1 MSSQNPP
8 QPLTA
13 GIIGAGIA
21 GLSAGIALRR
31 AGFQVQVY
39 ERSQFKNE
47 IGAAITMPPN
57 ATAILRQWGFDFN
70 TARPVPNVCTRY
82 VAASSL
88 ETIFESRYADIEV
101 QMGAPCL
108 SFHRVDLHKGLR
120 ALSTEGSG
128 TGDDV
133 AEEGEGESGNKTK
146 GTPVT
151 IRLGCEV
158 QNVDCENGILT
169 LADGSK
175 VQNDLVIIAD
185 GAHSKLLTDFLGRSA
200 PAQPTGRSIYRWLVS
215 SDCLE
220 SHPEISDAFSG
231 GLDGFV
237 GWSDPIKHVL
247 WIIYACSGATL
258 LSNAVVHNTE
268 DDVPFQPSSNDT
280 NGPSDHGTKSEQTEN
295 GQNDE
300 TERTSWSTPATKEV
314 ILTTCSNFHPSIRQ
328 LVSLASEDGIKVH
341 RLFKHPPLKSFVNG
355 RTAIVGDAGHVMMP
369 THAAG
374 AAMAIES
381 AGVLFCLFNGLECRL
396 NESANWCGNT
406 RESVIR
412 DRLELFDKL
421 RIPRCN
427 LAMLLSNAGPEGLR
441 LPSVEQEIR
450 RFYQGPLPSED
461 AVPWSAEFREILFN
475 YNALEE
481 AAQAL
486 KMNGTE
492 GKLKQL

>member
-21 GLSAGIALRR
+21 GLSVGIALRR
-31 AGFQVQVY
+31 AGFQVEVY
-39 ERSQFKNE
+39 ERSRFKNE

-57 ATAILRQWGFDFN
+57 ATRILRQWGFDFD

-82 VAASSL
+82 IAANSL
-88 ETIFESRYADIEV
+88 ETIFESSYADIEA

-120 ALSTEGSG
+120 ALATEGSK
-128 TGDDV
+128 TGDDTDDGC
-133 AEEGEGESGNKTK
+133 EGGSGNKTK
-146 GTPVT
+146 GTPVA

-175 VQNDLVIIAD
+175 VQKDLVIIAD
-185 GAHSKLLTDFLGRSA
+185 GGHSKLLTDFLGRSA
-200 PAQPTGRSIYRWLVS
+200 PTQPTGRSIYRWLVS

-247 WIIYACSGATL
+247 WIIYACSGGTL
-258 LSNAVVHNTE
+258 LNSAVVHDTE
-268 DDVPFQPSSNDT
+268 DDVPSQPSSNDM
-280 NGPSDHGTKSEQTEN
+280 NGLSDHGAKIENEN

-300 TERTSWSTPATKEV
+300 TEQTSWSTPATKEAV
-314 ILTTCSNFHPSIRQ
+314 LTTCSNFHPSIRQ

-341 RLFKHPPLKSFVNG
+341 RLFKHPSLESFVNG
-355 RTAIVGDAGHVMMP
+355 RTAIIGDAAHVMMP

-381 AGVLFCLFNGLECRL
+381 AGVLFCLFKGLECRL
-396 NESANWCGNT
+396 NEPADWFGK
-406 RESVIR
+406 RESIIR
-412 DRLELFDKL
+412 ERLELFDKL

-427 LAMLLSNAGPEGLR
+427 LAMLLSNAGSEGLR
-441 LPSVEQEIR
+441 LPGVEQEIR
-450 RFYQGPLPSED
+450 RFYQGPLPSKD
-461 AVPWSAEFREILFN
+461 AVPWSAELREILFN
-475 YNALEE
+475 YNAFEK

-486 KMNGTE
+486 GNEVE
-492 GKLKQL
+492 GKGS